1 MRDASEA
8 TRLRHVVAVL
18 ESEVVE
24 RRAERELELEDL
36 QLAIVRLRSRARRCS
51 ASAGAALAALLGELE
66 AEVAALEARADVARS
81 RTVAKLG
88 AALGAFAL
96 ANPGM
101 SGTTRVVAR
110 ELSDL
115 EQRCASLRGEQR
127 RLSRVAR
134 ADARTRACLDTAKAE
149 LAALSRAGA
158 AAEARL
164 DDERLLCAE
173 LAARAHLTEEE
184 IEQLR
189 LDRAAIDGDSEPG
202 AAEVQGLRALALQAR
217 DARDREAVVDR
228 FVTKHAARRNPLY
241 MSRRASADI
250 ATADDALQRAVRE
263 LDLIEAALQGRA
275 PAAPGDEPASL
286 LAAKLRVELGKQH
299 AAVLDALRLE
309 EETTHALVAFVDAHP
324 TSALHAQ
331 RPTAL

>member
-1 MRDASEA
+1 MRDVSEA
-8 TRLRHVVAVL
+8 ARLRSVVAVL

-36 QLAIVRLRSRARRCS
+36 QLANVRLRSRARRCS

-66 AEVAALEARADVARS
+66 AEVAALDSRADLARS
-81 RTVAKLG
+81 RTAAELG
-88 AALGAFAL
+88 AALAAFAE
-96 ANPGM
+96 ANPGS
-101 SGTTRVVAR
+101 SGTARVVSR
-110 ELSDL
+110 EVHEL
-115 EQRCASLRGEQR
+115 EQRCASLRSEQR
-127 RLSRVAR
+127 RLARVAR
-134 ADARTRACLDTAKAE
+134 ADARARAGVDAAKAE
-149 LAALSRAGA
+149 LVALSRAGA

-164 DDERLLCAE
+164 NDERLLCAE
-173 LAARAHLTEEE
+173 LAARAHLTAEE

-217 DARDREAVVDR
+217 DSRDREAVIDR

-241 MSRRASADI
+241 MSRRASGDI
-250 ATADDALQRAVRE
+250 ATAADALQRAARE
-263 LDLIEAALQGRA
+263 LDVIEGALQGRA
-275 PAAPGDEPASL
+275 PAALGDEPVAL
-286 LAAKLRVELGKQH
+286 LAAKLRVELGKLH

-309 EETTHALVAFVDAHP
+309 EETTHALMAFVDSHP

-331 RPTAL
+331 RPTTL